1 MNKTYLLAVLLMLP
15 FTGCIDFWEDEVNG
29 IEEYEGYCQEDLII
43 EYNDYDGCQ
52 FELDFKQTV
61 EIKWWIDLPD
71 AESSEGIDIYFIDE
85 DNIYDYREGRDWW
98 SGECE
103 EFVYKEEVSR
113 EYVHNETLQRQVELL
128 AGEWY
133 FIVDNTDC
141 TGAQP
146 YDDVRTQYYV
156 EMRFDR
162 YTEE

>member
-85 DNIYDYREGRDWW
+85 DNIYDYREGRDW
-98 SGECE
+98 
-103 EFVYKEEVSR
+103 
-113 EYVHNETLQRQVELL
+113 
-128 AGEWY
+128 
-133 FIVDNTDC
+133 
-141 TGAQP
+141 
-146 YDDVRTQYYV
+146 
-156 EMRFDR
+156 
-162 YTEE
+162 